1 MTKKLGWRRRSLDD
15 GGLNTSGEK
24 RQKSPGWRTS
34 NYLVVDLETT
44 GLDTC
49 NDHIVSYGAVPIR
62 RGRIATSEAT
72 YSLVRSERD
81 SSEAALRTHCLRRQ
95 DLAAAPSIDACVD
108 RLDELLRGHILVA
121 HGAWIEHSFLR
132 RAFKC
137 SQRLFTSEVIDTA
150 KLASLVLDFSGGPNQ
165 SVALEYATSR
175 MGLPVHT
182 PHHALGDAMT
192 TANLFLA
199 LASKL
204 ECREDTLTGS
214 RLITLST

>member
-1 MTKKLGWRRRSLDD
+1 MTRKLGWRRRGADHGRDAS
-15 GGLNTSGEK
+15 SE
-24 RQKSPGWRTS
+24 KSPQAPNWRSS
-34 NYLVVDLETT
+34 NYLVIDLETT

-62 RGRIATSEAT
+62 EGRIMASEAT
-72 YSLVRSERD
+72 YSLVRSERE
-81 SSEAALRTHCLRRQ
+81 STEAALRTHCLRKQ
-95 DLAAAPSIDACVD
+95 DLAAAPSIDDCVD

-137 SQRLFTSEVIDTA
+137 SQRLFTSDVIDTA
-150 KLASLVLDFSGGPNQ
+150 KLASLVLDVSVGPNQ
-165 SVALEYATSR
+165 SIALEYATSR

-199 LASKL
+199 LTSNL
-204 ECREDTLTGS
+204 ERRREDTLTGS

>member
-1 MTKKLGWRRRSLDD
+1 MTRKLGWRRRGADHGHVDAS
-15 GGLNTSGEK
+15 NS
-24 RQKSPGWRTS
+24 SHAPNWRSS
-34 NYLVVDLETT
+34 NYLVIDLETT

-49 NDHIVSYGAVPIR
+49 NDHIISYGAVPIR
-62 RGRIATSEAT
+62 EGRIAASEAT
-72 YSLVRSERD
+72 YSLVRSERE
-81 SSEAALRTHCLRRQ
+81 SSEAALRTHCLRKQ
-95 DLAAAPSIDACVD
+95 DLAAAPSVGDCVD

-137 SQRLFTSEVIDTA
+137 SQRLFTSDVIDTA
-150 KLASLVLDFSGGPNQ
+150 KLASLVLDIAVGPNQ
-165 SVALEYATSR
+165 SIGLEYATSR

-204 ECREDTLTGS
+204 ERREDALTGS

>member
-1 MTKKLGWRRRSLDD
+1 MTKKLKWKRRSFANSDLEMPIERHH
-15 GGLNTSGEK
+15 TT
-24 RQKSPGWRTS
+24 PTWRSS
-34 NYLVVDLETT
+34 NYLVIDLETT

-49 NDHIVSYGAVPIR
+49 KDHIISYGAVPIR
-62 RGRIATSEAT
+62 DGRIVASDAA
-72 YSLVRSERD
+72 YSLVRSERE
-81 SSEAALRTHCLRRQ
+81 SSEAALRTHCLRKQ
-95 DLAAAPSIDACVD
+95 DLATAPSIDECVD

-137 SQRLFTSEVIDTA
+137 SQRVFTSNVIDTA
-150 KLASLVLDFSGGPNQ
+150 KLASIVLDIPTRPNH
-165 SVALEYATSR
+165 SVALEYAASR

-199 LASKL
+199 LATKL
-204 ECREDTLTGS
+204 ERSDGIRAGS